1 MSAYLQHSSN
11 RCAQQK
17 QVTQMHC
24 LWGETATQKIECCHF
39 EQRTSSKKSSANL
52 TVVDWNDNRAVYI
65 VSSKSFESKRFVQRL
80 NKVERKYVQE
90 QNWYPNEKMVVV
102 PFA

>member
-1 MSAYLQHSSN
+1 MCSTKTNYTNALSLGRNS
-11 RCAQQK
+11 RK
-17 QVTQMHC
+17 
-24 LWGETATQKIECCHF
+24 KIECCLF

-52 TVVDWNDNRAVYI
+52 TVLGWNDNRAVYI

-90 QNWYPNEKMVVV
+90 QNWYPNEKMVVA